1 MAKGIMLSGQP
12 VSWEEFGDVV
22 GSIVAPQHSANK
34 ANLKLAEY
42 QFSKELEMWNKQNAY
57 NTPLAQMERYQAA
70 GLNPNLVAGQGNSGN
85 ATQMPQYNAPTMQPS
100 FNPLNL
106 LEVLGKYQDL
116 KMKQAQIDN
125 VKAATEDTK
134 VRTLINA
141 INQKSMQFDYDLK
154 SEFGRQKFL
163 RDFHIQGNEVT
174 KSDTEAAYSL
184 DRWKALRDFDKSPG
198 MMELEKYASELSQS
212 LLREIMLHRSSEMQ
226 KIDQLK
232 DEWSWDKMKN
242 MNPKLAG
249 YVQMLKML
257 KDLVY

>member
-1 MAKGIMLSGQP
+1 MGFFKKVGNFI
-12 VSWEEFGDVV
+12 GDVV
-22 GSIVAPQHSANK
+22 NPQGSANK

-42 QFSKELEMWNKQNAY
+42 QYSKELEMWNKQNAY

-70 GLNPNLVAGQGNSGN
+70 GLNPNLVVGQGNSGN
-85 ATQMPQYNAPTMQPS
+85 ATQMPQYNAPTMQPK
-100 FNPLNL
+100 FNPLSLPAL
-106 LEVLGKYQDL
+106 LGQFQDM

-141 INQKSMQFDYDLK
+141 INKKSMQFDYDLK
-154 SEFGRQKFL
+154 SEFGREKFL

-184 DRWKALRDFDKSPG
+184 DRWKALRDFDKSPAI
-198 MMELEKYASELSQS
+198 MELEKYASELSQS
-212 LLREIMLHRSSEMQ
+212 LTREKMLNRSEEMQ
-226 KIDQLK
+226 KVDK
-232 DEWSWDKMKN
+232 MKNEWSWDKMKN

-249 YVQMLKML
+249 YIQMLQMLKN
-257 KDLVY
+257 LVY